1 MVTAFTEAM
10 LSTAADIAPRA
21 KRCQGQRGWCS
32 SEETKADTH
41 TAWQEREAA
50 RELFRVD
57 PGDSNLRRTLKAAG
71 NAVKRV
77 KFEAVR
83 TGDSNLR
90 RTLKA
95 AGNAVKR
102 VKFEAVR
109 IFFEEVVSQLEARIN
124 DGDQAGFYK
133 HLKGVNLEGRRSC
146 GVQYIKDE
154 QGRLYFETWDSF
166 TIGGYSGST
175 LYSILSRQRST
186 LTSPKGSMCGLRA
199 YLWMIYLRSLR

>member
-57 PGDSNLRRTLKAAG
+57 P
-71 NAVKRV
+71 
-77 KFEAVR
+77 
-83 TGDSNLR
+83 GDSNLR